1 MGIRVRALCHPI
13 PRDARLFASAAAVPA
28 DFGPFDSQSVV
39 IRAFP
44 MSTTLLKLSCP
55 DRVGLLARISSF
67 VAQQGGNLV
76 EVHQFTD
83 AAAKWFFTRMAIGT
97 GTLRVALPEFRAA
110 FQPLAD
116 ELAADWTIRDSRE
129 KMRVVL
135 MVSKLG
141 HCLADLLWRWRS
153 GELDFDIPLVISNHA
168 DFRHVVEREG
178 LEFLHVPMSAER
190 KAAGFAKIAER
201 LRETRAD
208 LVVLARYMQIVP
220 PELCAEWPGKIIN
233 IHHSFLPS
241 FVGANPFQRAHERGV
256 KLIGA
261 TCHYVTAELDAGPII
276 DQEVISVE
284 HYHTPDDLL
293 RLGRDCE
300 RLSLARGVRY
310 HLADR
315 VLIHGSKTVVF
326 RD

>member
-1 MGIRVRALCHPI
+1 
-13 PRDARLFASAAAVPA
+13 
-28 DFGPFDSQSVV
+28 
-39 IRAFP
+39 

-55 DRVGLLARISSF
+55 DRVGLLTRITGF
-67 VAQQGGNLV
+67 IAQHGGNLV

-83 AAAKWFFTRMAIGT
+83 AATSWFFTRMAIDT
-97 GTLRVALPEFRAA
+97 ATLRLPLPALRDA
-110 FQPLAD
+110 FAPLAT
-116 ELAADWTIRDSRE
+116 ELSADWSIRDSAE
-129 KMRVVL
+129 KRRVVIL
-135 MVSKLG
+135 VSKLG

-153 GELDFDIPLVISNHA
+153 GEVAFDIPLVISNHA
-168 DFRHVVEREG
+168 DFRHMIEREG
-178 LEFLHVPMSAER
+178 LEFLHIPLDPER
-190 KAAGFAKIAER
+190 KDVGFARIAER
-201 LRETRAD
+201 LRGIQPD
-208 LVVLARYMQIVP
+208 LIVLARYMQIIP
-220 PELCAEWPGKIIN
+220 PALCAEWPGRLIN

-241 FVGANPFQRAHERGV
+241 FVGANPYQRAYERGV

-276 DQEVISVE
+276 DQEVIPVE

-300 RLSLARGVRY
+300 KLSLARGVRY